1 MSGGLLV
8 AHKDVIEHLIVA
20 TRIIVKSI
28 EGGHYGS
35 TRIAEDGLDTLVLKG
50 THQGFCSCYL
60 FHKKIGNLKD
70 YMIRTPPLS
79 AELTLCA

>member
-8 AHKDVIEHLIVA
+8 ANKDMIEHLVVA

-28 EGGHYGS
+28 KGRHYGS
-35 TRIAEDGLDTLVLKG
+35 TRIAEDGLDALVLEG
-50 THQGFCSCYL
+50 THQGFSSCYL

-70 YMIRTPPLS
+70 
-79 AELTLCA
+79 